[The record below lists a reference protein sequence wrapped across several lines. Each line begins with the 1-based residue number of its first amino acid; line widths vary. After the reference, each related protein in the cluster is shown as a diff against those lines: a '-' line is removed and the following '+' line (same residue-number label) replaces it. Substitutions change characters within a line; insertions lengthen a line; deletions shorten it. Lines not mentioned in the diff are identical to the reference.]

1 LEHDEDPYGYN
12 YKFIYTHIS
21 YTRNSLFIYKIKG
34 NLEHLAIIIEMIVNI
49 ADNPLN
55 VELEMKW
62 ELKYFISSTIG
73 LNK

>member
-12 YKFIYTHIS
+12 YKFTYTYIS
-21 YTRNSLFIYKIKG
+21 YTRNSLFIYENKG

-55 VELEMKW
+55 VELEMK
-62 ELKYFISSTIG
+62 
-73 LNK
+73 